1 MRGGDELSGKSPR
14 SSSAKKTGRTVLE
27 KRAEKRAKAE
37 AEPFIKPR
45 KNQR

>member
-1 MRGGDELSGKSPR
+1 MSGKSP
-14 SSSAKKTGRTVLE
+14 SSSKSKKSGKSILE

-37 AEPFIKPR
+37 GSENLFAKPR

>member
-1 MRGGDELSGKSPR
+1 MSGKSPSR
-14 SSSAKKTGRTVLE
+14 VTSKKTGKTILE

-37 AEPFIKPR
+37 GSENLFSKPR

>member
-1 MRGGDELSGKSPR
+1 MSGKSPR
-14 SSSAKKTGRTVLE
+14 SSDAKKSGKSILE

-37 AEPFIKPR
+37 SSDTLFSKPR

>member
-1 MRGGDELSGKSPR
+1 MARKTPGGGA
-14 SSSAKKTGRTVLE
+14 AKKAGKTILE

-37 AEPFIKPR
+37 SSGNVFTKPR

>member
-1 MRGGDELSGKSPR
+1 MSGKSPNG
-14 SSSAKKTGRTVLE
+14 AKTKKQGKTILE

-37 AEPFIKPR
+37 TSDTVFSKPR

>member
-1 MRGGDELSGKSPR
+1 MSGKSPN
-14 SSSAKKTGRTVLE
+14 SAKSKKSGKTILE

-37 AEPFIKPR
+37 GNENLFSKPR

>member
-1 MRGGDELSGKSPR
+1 MSGKSPR
-14 SSSAKKTGRTVLE
+14 SATSKKTGKTILE

-37 AEPFIKPR
+37 GGDNVFSKPR

>member
-1 MRGGDELSGKSPR
+1 MSGKSPK
-14 SSSAKKTGRTVLE
+14 SGAAKKAGKSVLE

-37 AEPFIKPR
+37 NSEINFVKPR

>member
-1 MRGGDELSGKSPR
+1 MSGKSPNGAK
-14 SSSAKKTGRTVLE
+14 AKKSGKTILE

-37 AEPFIKPR
+37 GGEGLFIKPR